1 MTNRRISNLSCN
13 ENEFSKAKPL
23 YESAL
28 KNSMFSYNMKFE
40 APVENTRR
48 NRNKKVI
55 WFNLPYN
62 LNVKTNIRKTF
73 LNLVRKHF
81 PRSHRFNK
89 IFNLNTIKISYSSIP
104 YVKNLIKQLNSN
116 ILSNDQDKIQ
126 RPCNFRMKESYPLNT
141 KQK

>member
-1 MTNRRISNLSCN
+1 MPNRRILNLSCN

-28 KNSMFSYNMKFE
+28 KSSVFSYNMKFE

-62 LNVKTNIRKTF
+62 LDVKTNIGKIF
-73 LNLVRKHF
+73 LNLV
-81 PRSHRFNK
+81 
-89 IFNLNTIKISYSSIP
+89 NTIKISYSSIP
-104 YVKNLIKQLNSN
+104 YVKNLIKRLNSN
-116 ILSNDQDKIQ
+116 ILSNNQDKIQ

>member
-1 MTNRRISNLSCN
+1 MPNRRILNLSCN

-28 KNSMFSYNMKFE
+28 KNSVFSYNMKFE
-40 APVENTRR
+40 APFENTRR

-62 LNVKTNIRKTF
+62 LDVKTNIGKIF
-73 LNLVRKHF
+73 LNLV
-81 PRSHRFNK
+81 
-89 IFNLNTIKISYSSIP
+89 NTIKISYSSIP

-116 ILSNDQDKIQ
+116 ILSNNQDKIQ